1 MGLFTKKDPCAICGG
16 KVKGLFPWK
25 VDGKYVCGDCYGVT
39 DLPEGAVDKMTVEDF
54 KAYMAFRE
62 ENRKLKAK
70 FKTTDQI
77 DFGWLDTKFLF
88 DRGNRLLCMNKNLD
102 ATIFEGPQ
110 IRSFV
115 IMEDRTPVLEGTA
128 EGLRHY
134 PSTVPERAMA
144 MAPQIDQFMLH
155 VQLMQGAERLRS
167 QLGSGDRSGDHRSGA
182 NNNNP
187 PPPPPP
193 PRFDVPEPFKDFH
206 VEIYFDHP
214 YWQVFTA
221 NLGGPTFDNE
231 RPNVQDYLAEYD
243 KGAATMAQLAGLL
256 MAVAFPGAGEI
267 VDEPQ
272 QQTAAAAGTAAVD
285 TVEELKRYKALVEQ
299 GVLTEE
305 EFTAKKRQL
314 LGI

>member
-1 MGLFTKKDPCAICGG
+1 MGLFTKKDPCAICSG

-25 VDGKYVCGDCYGVT
+25 VDGKYVCGDCYSVT
-39 DLPEGAVDKMTVEDF
+39 DLPDGAVDKMTVEDF
-54 KAYMAFRE
+54 KRYMAFRE
-62 ENRKLKAK
+62 ENQKLKTK
-70 FKTTDQI
+70 FHITDQI
-77 DFGWLDTKFLF
+77 DFGWLDTKFVF

-102 ATIFEGPQ
+102 TTIFEGSQ

-115 IMEDRTPVLEGTA
+115 VMEDQTPVLEGTA

-134 PSTVPERAMA
+134 PSTVPDRVMA
-144 MAPQIDQFMLH
+144 MAPQIDQFLLH
-155 VQLMQGAERLRS
+155 VQLMQGAERLRG
-167 QLGSGDRSGDHRSGA
+167 QLGGDRRSGA
-182 NNNNP
+182 DNNP
-187 PPPPPP
+187 PPA
-193 PRFDVPEPFKDFH
+193 PRFDVPEPFKDFR

-221 NLGGPTFDNE
+221 DLSGPTFDSE
-231 RPNVQDYLAEYD
+231 RPDVQDYLECYD
-243 KGAATMAQLAGLL
+243 KDAATMAQLAGLL

-267 VDEPQ
+267 TDAP
-272 QQTAAAAGTAAVD
+272 QQTAAAVD